1 MKQKGFTLIEL
12 LVVIAI
18 IAILAAILFPV
29 FAKAREKARQTGCSS
44 NLKQLANSMLMYAQ
58 DYDER
63 FPDLVVKDSDGK
75 DVSWSNL
82 LVPYIGGAK
91 WDDILSCPSVSK
103 AQAKAAN
110 LGGNL
115 TFYGYNYYYLGY
127 YRLADIANPSETVAP
142 HHLIG
147 SAELNHLAYPLLYR
161 VVLYHSNFLLLSL
174 NNSTRFRH
182 SYSHSK
188 KAEYRH
194 IRRVFGLPI
203 LAHSLPTTCNRAGRV

>member
-127 YRLADIANPSETVAP
+127 YRLADIANPSETVMLCDIGVKDDGTITYP
-142 HHLIG
+142 HHVNRPSHATYGGICRPASRHNDG
-147 SAELNHLAYPLLYR
+147 CNIAWVDGHVKWMKVAAPFYP
-161 VVLYHSNFLLLSL
+161 
-174 NNSTRFRH
+174 
-182 SYSHSK
+182 
-188 KAEYRH
+188 
-194 IRRVFGLPI
+194 P
-203 LAHSLPTTCNRAGRV
+203 AGTPDQNAMWDRL